1 MTSDDASSAA
11 VSAAVAPSGEAGPAA
26 APAASPTAPAALPA
40 TSTPASD
47 AMADDPPVA
56 VPLAI
61 EDWLAVLTMAA
72 LCLITFANVVVRYFT
87 DASLAWTEEISVFL
101 MIVVTLAGG
110 SAAVARDRHIRIE
123 YFFDGGTP
131 ARRRRLARIGAA
143 CTAAFFAVLC
153 ALSMRLVWDDVR
165 YDETTPGIG
174 VPKWWYSVWL
184 PVLSAAIAGRAV
196 GLFLRTRVKPQGR
209 DAAP

>member
-1 MTSDDASSAA
+1 MTSDDAP
-11 VSAAVAPSGEAGPAA
+11 SAAVAP
-26 APAASPTAPAALPA
+26 APAEPSSAG
-40 TSTPASD
+40 D
-47 AMADDPPVA
+47 AGEPSVK
-56 VPLAI
+56 VPLAL

-110 SAAVARDRHIRIE
+110 SAAVARDRHIKIE
-123 YFFDGGTP
+123 YFLDGGTP

-153 ALSMRLVWDDVR
+153 VLSMRLVWDDIR

-184 PVLSAAIAGRAV
+184 PVLAAAIAGRAA
-196 GLFLRTRVKPQGR
+196 GLFVRRSAQPAER
-209 DAAP
+209 DAP

>member
-1 MTSDDASSAA
+1 MISDDAPFA
-11 VSAAVAPSGEAGPAA
+11 AA
-26 APAASPTAPAALPA
+26 APAAATPSPADPG
-40 TSTPASD
+40 D
-47 AMADDPPVA
+47 ADPPVK
-56 VPLAI
+56 VPLAL

-110 SAAVARDRHIRIE
+110 SAAVARDRHIKIE
-123 YFFDGGTP
+123 YFLDGGTP

-153 ALSMRLVWDDVR
+153 VLSVRLVWDDIR

-184 PVLSAAIAGRAV
+184 PVLAAAIAGRAV
-196 GLFLRTRVKPQGR
+196 GLFVRRGVQPAER
-209 DAAP
+209 DAP